1 MHDKALNVA
10 KSKKYGYQRGTVL
23 KFYKSFDKKSSGSA
37 AKIKIM
43 SYQKVAEKLN
53 QPIIRKFEKRK
64 VHSSFK
70 ENVCGVDL
78 VDES

>member
-37 AKIKIM
+37 VKIKIM

-53 QPIIRKFEKRK
+53 
-64 VHSSFK
+64 
-70 ENVCGVDL
+70 
-78 VDES
+78 